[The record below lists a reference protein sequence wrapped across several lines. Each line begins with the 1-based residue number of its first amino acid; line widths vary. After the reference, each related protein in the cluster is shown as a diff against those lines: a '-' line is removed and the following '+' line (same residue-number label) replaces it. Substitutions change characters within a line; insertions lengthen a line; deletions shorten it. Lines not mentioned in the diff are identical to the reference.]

1 MEGTGL
7 EGHLSADRLDTRS
20 MITAPTGAV
29 GRMSCHSPGES
40 IYRYINRMVLRPPE
54 TELLAMKYT
63 RESERN
69 THYAEEGEP
78 GER

>member
-1 MEGTGL
+1 MEGTGP
-7 EGHLSADRLDTRS
+7 EGHLSADQLNTRP
-20 MITAPTGAV
+20 MITVPTGAV
-29 GRMSCHSPGES
+29 GRMSCHSPDES

-54 TELLAMKYT
+54 TEVLTMKYT

-69 THYAEEGEP
+69 THYAEEREP